1 MAAKKQY
8 GLIIPN
14 KVKKT
19 IEKSSVFD
27 NSDEESLDPEQK
39 VDSWKSKVKKK
50 TRMEIQKVLKEDP
63 TVYEYDSIYD
73 DMKRQEAEKKEIIIK
88 DRKPKYIEGLKKAA
102 QLRRKEYNKRI
113 QKKIQKERQKEGNQF
128 EDKEEFVTNSYKKFL
143 KMQEEEEELEGIVFI
158 LKPFKIHFIYIYSS
172 RT

>member
-39 VDSWKSKVKKK
+39 VDSWKSKAKKK

-88 DRKPKYIEGLKKAA
+88 DRKVWFNNTKQSKKNY
-102 QLRRKEYNKRI
+102 REI
-113 QKKIQKERQKEGNQF
+113 I
-128 EDKEEFVTNSYKKFL
+128 S
-143 KMQEEEEELEGIVFI
+143 I
-158 LKPFKIHFIYIYSS
+158 
-172 RT
+172 